1 MQPVSELQDNNC
13 LPSRNAKGQMTMQ
26 KKANMHAEK

>member
-1 MQPVSELQDNNC
+1 MQPISELQDNNC
-13 LPSRNAKGQMTMQ
+13 LPRRKAKGQMTMQ